1 MLFLRY
7 LLIIA
12 GFGLFAGAAAI
23 LVYDLYVIFK
33 GRKPAHE
40 APRPFQEGRK
50 ALRTSGWSGAQKT
63 AHIIA
68 LSTSCVGQAIG
79 LSGLSPSLEHTLL
92 L

>member
-1 MLFLRY
+1 MIFLRY

-12 GFGLFAGAAAI
+12 GFALFAGAAAI

-40 APRPFQEGRK
+40 APRPFHAGRK
-50 ALRTSGWSGAQKT
+50 APRTSRYSVV
-63 AHIIA
+63 A
-68 LSTSCVGQAIG
+68 LSPSVGQAIG
-79 LSGLSPSLEHTLL
+79 LSGLSLTLL

>member
-33 GRKPAHE
+33 GRKPAQD

-50 ALRTSGWSGAQKT
+50 APRTSCCSGGPKT
-63 AHIIA
+63 ASFIA
-68 LSTSCVGQAIG
+68 LSAPRVGQAIG
-79 LSGLSPSLEHTLL
+79 LSGLSLTLL